1 MPRREQRVI
10 ITPHPY
16 TSSPIGFCSARPINL
31 RAPVLYLCS
40 RHEFLESSPLALEV
54 FMYGLLTIGRAQTH
68 SFNRRC
74 DIHLSR
80 FLSLGAFDV
89 YQALNIY
96 AQLATK
102 RSTCPSSDSPR
113 TFNIAAMRLSAV
125 ISHEPKH
132 FGALF
137 LYMRARGRYLLTL
150 RICMFIFEQRRDS
163 SQRDT
168 RDLFSSAR
176 ATLVTHTSVC
186 VRLQTQLP
194 VTNNT
199 NKSPIA
205 LHINQPVNVSSSTH
219 THTATTHFV
228 RIKSHT

>member
-1 MPRREQRVI
+1 M
-10 ITPHPY
+10 
-16 TSSPIGFCSARPINL
+16 
-31 RAPVLYLCS
+31 
-40 RHEFLESSPLALEV
+40 
-54 FMYGLLTIGRAQTH
+54 
-68 SFNRRC
+68 
-74 DIHLSR
+74 
-80 FLSLGAFDV
+80 

-113 TFNIAAMRLSAV
+113 TFNIAAMRLSPV

-132 FGALF
+132 SVLYF
-137 LYMRARGRYLLTL
+137 YMRARGRYLLTL
-150 RICMFIFEQRRDS
+150 RICMCICLFEQRRDS

-219 THTATTHFV
+219 TATHFV
-228 RIKSHT
+228 RIKSHTWGASHFLMNPIKF